1 MQQEMKIRLSLITPF
16 VAHIKNVSS
25 MTINSSSG
33 QSEST
38 ATHQF
43 LNSAPSD
50 IGIVC
55 SWTGLDLVRTL
66 EKWLQKAPARLDA
79 VEPEHRRFSSCM

>member
-1 MQQEMKIRLSLITPF
+1 MQQEMKIRLSLITPY
-16 VAHIKNVSS
+16 VAHIRNVNA

-33 QSEST
+33 QSGST

-43 LNSAPSD
+43 LNSVLSD

-55 SWTGLDLVRTL
+55 SWTGLIRFAHRKMIT
-66 EKWLQKAPARLDA
+66 EKLLLD
-79 VEPEHRRFSSCM
+79 